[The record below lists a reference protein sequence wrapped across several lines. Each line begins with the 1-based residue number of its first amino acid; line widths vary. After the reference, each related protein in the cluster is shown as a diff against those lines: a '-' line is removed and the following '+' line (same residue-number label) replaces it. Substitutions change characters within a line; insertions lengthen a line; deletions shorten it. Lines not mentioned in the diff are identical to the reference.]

1 MAEQHDVA
9 GILAGVSM
17 FADLPASGSRAHG
30 VVVSRCGA
38 IPRGQVVFS
47 TGDPSDSLLV
57 VVSGRMKVLLRS
69 ADGGE
74 LMLAVVEAGAVIG
87 ELGVIDGGVRSAD
100 AETLEVTE
108 VLVVPREV
116 VLDLQSRLPEVA
128 AGPPCRRGLRLPS
141 ADRRDRGSRVPRSAP
156 TGRQGLA
163 RQPSRRTRRDRP
175 RAESG
180 AAGTPGCRDPTE
192 REPCIARLRATGMD
206 RGQRPADRAARAGR
220 AGAILRRG
228 SVGRMTVVLS
238 ATRRTDAAGSGR
250 V

>member
-9 GILAGVSM
+9 AILAGVSM
-17 FADLPASGSRAHG
+17 FAGLPTADLELTASSSRL
-30 VVVSRCGA
+30 RRY
-38 IPRGQVVFS
+38 PRGQVVFS

-128 AGPPCRRGLRLPS
+128 AGLLAAVASGFRRLTDATADLVFLDLPRRVGKALLDSPRDARGVIDLGLSQEQLAHRVAGTRQSVNLALRGFERRGWI
-141 ADRRDRGSRVPRSAP
+141 AVN
-156 TGRQGLA
+156 GRQIVLREPAALA
-163 RQPSRRTRRDRP
+163 RF
-175 RAESG
+175 SG
-180 AAGTPGCRDPTE
+180 E
-192 REPCIARLRATGMD
+192 E
-206 RGQRPADRAARAGR
+206 
-220 AGAILRRG
+220 
-228 SVGRMTVVLS
+228 V
-238 ATRRTDAAGSGR
+238 SGG
-250 V
+250 

>member
-17 FADLPASGSRAHG
+17 FADLPAADLELTASSSRL
-30 VVVSRCGA
+30 RRY
-38 IPRGQVVFS
+38 PRGQVVFS

-128 AGPPCRRGLRLPS
+128 AGLLAAVASGFRRLTDATADLVFLDLPRRVGKALLDSPRDARGVIDLGLSQEQLAHRVAGTRQSVNLALRGFERRGWI
-141 ADRRDRGSRVPRSAP
+141 AVN
-156 TGRQGLA
+156 GRQIVLREPAALA
-163 RQPSRRTRRDRP
+163 RF
-175 RAESG
+175 SG
-180 AAGTPGCRDPTE
+180 E
-192 REPCIARLRATGMD
+192 E
-206 RGQRPADRAARAGR
+206 
-220 AGAILRRG
+220 
-228 SVGRMTVVLS
+228 V
-238 ATRRTDAAGSGR
+238 SGG
-250 V
+250 